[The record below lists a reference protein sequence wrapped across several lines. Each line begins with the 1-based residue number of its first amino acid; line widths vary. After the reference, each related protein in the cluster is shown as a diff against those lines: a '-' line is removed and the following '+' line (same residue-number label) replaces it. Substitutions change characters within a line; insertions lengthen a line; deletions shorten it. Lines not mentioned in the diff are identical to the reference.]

1 MRSHQRHLS
10 LSLYSPLPTIPPYS
24 ALNAAMLD
32 KIYCNYNIEAQGY
45 RKFER
50 RPKKSSERTPP
61 DDIAAHL
68 KSSSELNLNTA
79 STSVPIRTTRTSR
92 LRAAAASQSDTSPS
106 PRKSHRS
113 SSVQSLLDDAKT
125 KSPKNSKLLDRDKI
139 RSNRRQSN
147 EKENLKSS
155 IAMRFDK
162 EIGAIKTKTKHSINK
177 NILEKDKNNF
187 IMTSP
192 KEKNVD
198 EKRSSKLDESRN
210 RNSIIED
217 KKTNSE
223 KYENKPDK
231 PLRVN
236 SEEFF
241 NDIVNEKDMSSSI
254 DKFDDLFNNLVV
266 EDGEIVNGIEIKID
280 DVTTNENG
288 LKYSHNRCI
297 PAADKAIEVNGYVE
311 DSVETNVREDV
322 GGLLGAVCVRKVE
335 RFSELLSNL
344 CSPCEADILFEDI
357 LVENGIDGDTGLMLE
372 AADDDDDEIELFVI
386 FFQRTNGPECTP
398 PCRRAQPSPR
408 TTSTPKRTPAQ
419 PAVTHDAT
427 DNT

>member
-1 MRSHQRHLS
+1 MSQSQDEARAARIQKYKEERRKQLTARTAT
-10 LSLYSPLPTIPPYS
+10 LFS
-24 ALNAAMLD
+24 ANVT
-32 KIYCNYNIEAQGY
+32 
-45 RKFER
+45 ER

-113 SSVQSLLDDAKT
+113 SSVQSLLEDAKT
-125 KSPKNSKLLDRDKI
+125 KSPKNSKLLDRDKV
-139 RSNRRQSN
+139 RANRRQSN
-147 EKENLKSS
+147 EKENLKSAS
-155 IAMRFDK
+155 AMRFDK
-162 EIGAIKTKTKHSINK
+162 EIGAIKTKSKHSINK

-210 RNSIIED
+210 RNSIIEE

-223 KYENKPDK
+223 KNENKPEK
-231 PLRVN
+231 PLRVK

-241 NDIVNEKDMSSSI
+241 NDIVNEKDMSNSI

-266 EDGEIVNGIEIKID
+266 DDGEIVNGIEIKID

-297 PAADKAIEVNGYVE
+297 PAADKAIDVNGYVE

-357 LVENGIDGDTGLMLE
+357 LVENGIDGDTGL
-372 AADDDDDEIELFVI
+372 
-386 FFQRTNGPECTP
+386 RTNGPECTP

-427 DNT
+427 VKALFAEETERVKNIMKVRKYR

>member
-1 MRSHQRHLS
+1 M
-10 LSLYSPLPTIPPYS
+10 
-24 ALNAAMLD
+24 
-32 KIYCNYNIEAQGY
+32 
-45 RKFER
+45 
-50 RPKKSSERTPP
+50 
-61 DDIAAHL
+61 
-68 KSSSELNLNTA
+68 
-79 STSVPIRTTRTSR
+79 PIRTTRTSR

-113 SSVQSLLDDAKT
+113 SSVQSLLEDAKT
-125 KSPKNSKLLDRDKI
+125 KSPKNSKLLDRDKV

-147 EKENLKSS
+147 EKENLKSAS
-155 IAMRFDK
+155 AMRFDK
-162 EIGAIKTKTKHSINK
+162 EIGAIKTKSKHSNNK

-192 KEKNVD
+192 KDKNVD

-210 RNSIIED
+210 RNSIIEE

-223 KYENKPDK
+223 KNENKPEK

-241 NDIVNEKDMSSSI
+241 NDIVNEKDMSNSI

-266 EDGEIVNGIEIKID
+266 DDGEIVNGIEIKID

-297 PAADKAIEVNGYVE
+297 PAAIDVNGYVE

-357 LVENGIDGDTGLMLE
+357 LVENGIDGDTGL
-372 AADDDDDEIELFVI
+372 VSSKYYV
-386 FFQRTNGPECTP
+386 TCTHS
-398 PCRRAQPSPR
+398 QNE
-408 TTSTPKRTPAQ
+408 
-419 PAVTHDAT
+419 VGL
-427 DNT
+427 